1 MNEELRCYTFTDF
14 MLSSIQ
20 QGIQSGHASMELVN
34 KYLIEEGWQ
43 NGYAE
48 QVADWVQNYKTI
60 MCMNGGDYQ
69 SVVEWL
75 QFFEDGLVLQHQND
89 FPFTGFTE
97 EARQGGNLTG
107 VAVVLPERIFN
118 GVTAIRD
125 AKWND
130 EYVVVWDHLLEEL
143 RITFDAK
150 TEPLTLTY
158 NKWERDL
165 MNRLRGTR
173 FAQ

>member
-34 KYLIEEGWQ
+34 KYMVHEGWI

-48 QVADWVQNYKTI
+48 QVNEWIKDHKTI
-60 MCMNGGDYQ
+60 ICLNGGSFAD
-69 SVVEWL
+69 VTGWL
-75 QFFEDGLVLQHQND
+75 QFFEDGLVLSHQND
-89 FPFTGFTE
+89 FPFVGFTE
-97 EARQGGNLTG
+97 EESQGGNLTS

-118 GVTAIRD
+118 GVTAIRE

-130 EYVVVWDHLLEEL
+130 NYVVVWDHALEEL

-150 TEPLTLTY
+150 NEPLTITY
-158 NKWERDL
+158 NKWESDL
-165 MNRLRGTR
+165 MNRLRGAR

>member
-34 KYLIEEGWQ
+34 KYLLEQGWI
-43 NGYAE
+43 NGMAE
-48 QVADWVQNYKTI
+48 QVNDWIQNHKTI
-60 MCMNGGDYQ
+60 MCMNGGSFAD
-69 SVVEWL
+69 VTGWL
-75 QFFEDGLVLQHQND
+75 QFFEDGLVLSHQND
-89 FPFTGFTE
+89 FPFVGFTE
-97 EARQGGNLTG
+97 EEAQGGNLTS

-118 GVTAIRD
+118 GVTAIRE

-130 EYVVVWDHLLEEL
+130 NYVVVWDHALEEL

-150 TEPLTLTY
+150 NEPLTITY
-158 NKWERDL
+158 NKWESDL
-165 MNRLRGTR
+165 MNRLRGAR

>member
-14 MLSSIQ
+14 MLSQIQ

-48 QVADWVQNYKTI
+48 QVADWVQNHKTI
-60 MCMNGGDYQ
+60 MCMNGGDYA

-75 QFFEDGLVLQHQND
+75 RFFEDGLVLEHQNG
-89 FPFTGFTE
+89 FPFAGFSE
-97 EARQGGNLTG
+97 EASQGGNLTS
-107 VAVVLPERIFN
+107 VSVILPERIIN
-118 GVTAIRD
+118 GVTAIRE

-130 EYVVVWDHLLEEL
+130 NYVVVWDHLLEEL

-165 MNRLRGTR
+165 INRLRNAR
-173 FAQ
+173 FA